1 MSYRC
6 MPTKKHEVHKM
17 GGLSHGNISME
28 TLQTS
33 IVNAINHLKNVQ
45 MNSRYTNLSKRNFI

>member
-1 MSYRC
+1 

-45 MNSRYTNLSKRNFI
+45 MNSRYINLSKRNFI